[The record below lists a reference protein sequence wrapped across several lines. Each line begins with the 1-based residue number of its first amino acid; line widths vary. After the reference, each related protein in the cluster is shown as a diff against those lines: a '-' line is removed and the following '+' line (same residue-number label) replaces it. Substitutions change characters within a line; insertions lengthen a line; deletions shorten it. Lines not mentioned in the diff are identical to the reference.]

1 MSHSIIN
8 ILHQIKGLFV
18 SDDLLGRS
26 EIVKKNIL
34 YSLIIRFA
42 SIAVSLL
49 LVPLTIGYVSAELYG
64 VWLTLS
70 SIMTWLSF
78 MDIGFTQGL
87 KNKLAEA
94 IALEDWNRGKQLV
107 STTYWM
113 MLVIF
118 VPVCIA
124 LQFAIPLVDWCNLLN
139 VNSIYEKDIL
149 QVMSVVIG
157 FACLNMIVNV
167 LVSVVAAFQK
177 VALSNSFTVIGNIVS
192 LFIIIILTK
201 TVPPSLLYLSVTF
214 CTIPVVV
221 TVVASLILFKG
232 KFKNVAPS
240 IHCINRHLVKDLF
253 GLGYKFFIINIQV
266 LVLYQSTNVLISN
279 VSSPL
284 MVTSYNLA
292 YKYLNLAMMLFN
304 IITAPLWPAYT
315 DAYTKGD
322 YDWMK
327 NTRKKMSKVLLLS
340 IAACAFMVAVSP
352 LFYKV
357 WIGDRAD
364 VPFTMTVTVAIY
376 VAIFCWANLNGT
388 IIVGMSKI
396 TLNTYMVW
404 IGMFGHIPL
413 SLFLSS
419 KIGAYGV
426 LVSMILINTL
436 YAIVFHIQTNML
448 LNREAKG
455 IWNK

>member
-1 MSHSIIN
+1 MQIPIKN
-8 ILHQIKGLFV
+8 IFHQIKGLF
-18 SDDLLGRS
+18 SRDDELGRS
-26 EIVKKNIL
+26 GIVKKNIF
-34 YSLIIRFA
+34 YSLIIRFT

-118 VPVCIA
+118 IPVCIV
-124 LQFAIPLVDWCNLLN
+124 LQLAIPLVDWCNLLN
-139 VNSIYEKDIL
+139 VSIIYEKDIL

-157 FACLNMIVNV
+157 FACLQMIVNV

-177 VALSNSFTVIGNIVS
+177 VALSNSFSVIGNIIA
-192 LFIIIILTK
+192 LFIIILLTK

-214 CTIPVVV
+214 CTIPVIV
-221 TVVASLILFKG
+221 TIVASFILFKG

-240 IHCINRHLVKDLF
+240 IHCINRHLIKDLF

-266 LVLYQSTNVLISN
+266 LVLYHSTNVLISN

-292 YKYLNLAMMLFN
+292 YKYLNLSMMLFN

-322 YDWMK
+322 YQWMK
-327 NTRKKMSKVLLLS
+327 NTRTKMSKVLLLS
-340 IAACAFMVAVSP
+340 IAASAIMVAISP
-352 LFYKV
+352 LFYKIWV
-357 WIGDRAD
+357 GDRAV
-364 VPFTMTVTVAIY
+364 VPFAMTVTVAIY
-376 VAIFCWANLNGT
+376 VAIYCWMTLNGT
-388 IIVGMSKI
+388 LIVGIGKI
-396 TLNTYMVW
+396 SLETIFVVV
-404 IGMFGHIPL
+404 GMIIHIPL
-413 SLFLSS
+413 SLLLS
-419 KIGAYGV
+419 KHIGAYGV
-426 LVSMILINTL
+426 LVSMAFITL
-436 YAIVFHIQTNML
+436 VYALVFHIQVGKL
-448 LNREAKG
+448 LSKTAKG
-455 IWNK
+455 IWNR